1 MKYLPFII
9 LLLAFLI
16 PSQSNAQQIYTYTF
30 GSQATNLAAS
40 TTYYIG
46 SPFTTILS
54 TSVFG
59 TRRSFITKT
68 GTITHFNYR
77 SGAFTSPSSG
87 ENQTLY
93 LRINGNSTTT
103 LTTTHKTDTTTYGFS
118 TDLDI
123 PVNAGDYYEVILKTG
138 SYATTPVNFSA
149 TGNLYVTVGTST
161 PSISSTTISVDLSSQ
176 TLFFAFMIFFISMI
190 LPIYL
195 FRK

>member
-1 MKYLPFII
+1 MKYIPFIL

-54 TSVFG
+54 TSVYG
-59 TRRSFITKT
+59 TRRSYITKT

-103 LTTTHKTDTTTYGFS
+103 LTTTHKTDTVTYGFS
-118 TDLDI
+118 TDLNI
-123 PVNAGDYYEVILKTG
+123 PVNAGDYFEVILKTG

-149 TGNLYVTVGTST
+149 TGNLYVTVGSST
-161 PSISSTTISVDLSSQ
+161 PSTSSTTISVDLSSQ

>member
-1 MKYLPFII
+1 MKYLPFI
-9 LLLAFLI
+9 LLLLTFLI

-77 SGAFTSPSSG
+77 SGAFTSVSSG

-118 TDLDI
+118 TDLNI
-123 PVNAGDYYEVILKTG
+123 PVNAGDYYEVILQTG
-138 SYATTPVNFSA
+138 SYVTTPVNFSA
-149 TGNLYVTVGTST
+149 TGNLYVTVGSST
-161 PSISSTTISVDLSSQ
+161 PSTSSTTISVDLSSQ

>member
-1 MKYLPFII
+1 MKYLPFIL

-54 TSVFG
+54 TSVYG

-87 ENQTLY
+87 EDQTLY

-103 LTTTHKTDTTTYGFS
+103 LTTTHKTNTVTYGFF
-118 TDLDI
+118 TDLNI
-123 PVNAGDYYEVILKTG
+123 PVNAGDYFEVILQTG

-161 PSISSTTISVDLSSQ
+161 PSTSSTTISVDLSSQ